1 MRKATRCVQLTNDD
15 RFGAVSPPIYQT
27 STFRQE
33 NANDFGE
40 YDYSRSGNPTRTLL
54 EEKLAELEHGRF
66 GSAFSSGMA
75 AIATLMRTLSPG
87 DEVIAGDD
95 LYGGT
100 IRLFEKLLSPIDIR
114 VKYVDTTQAENVSGA
129 ITENTRLIFLETPT
143 NPLMQ
148 ITDIAAI
155 SGIARASGVLLAVD
169 NSVMSPIL
177 QNPLSLGADFVVHSA
192 TKFLC
197 GHSDV
202 TAGAL
207 ITNHEELHRRL
218 AFIQNAEGNALAPFD
233 SWLLLRGIKTLDLRV
248 ERQSSNALKI
258 AEFLSA
264 HGSVENVYYPG
275 LKTHAGYDVHRRQ
288 AAGAGCV
295 ISFTT
300 GNAEYSK
307 RVVESLRLFSIAVS
321 FASVNSSV
329 SMPCS
334 MSHSSIPKE
343 RAASLAPPAD
353 VVRIS
358 VGIEHSAD
366 LLEDIEHALDAAAV
380 VQKAAA

>member
-33 NANDFGE
+33 NADDFGE

-66 GSAFSSGMA
+66 ASAFSSGMA

-100 IRLFEKLLSPIDIR
+100 IRLFENLLSPIDIR
-114 VKYVDTTQAENVSGA
+114 VKYVDTTQAENVSAA

-155 SGIARASGVLLAVD
+155 SEIARARGVLLAVD

-177 QNPLSLGADFVVHSA
+177 QNPLSLGADVVVHSA

-300 GNAEYSK
+300 GDAEYSK

-334 MSHSSIPKE
+334 MSHASIPKE